1 MAPVSATLN
10 AQQFAE
16 RFPNADK
23 DWAAI
28 NDDIDASAEDASREY
43 TVDPAILGVG
53 ARPSRIEGET
63 L

>member
-10 AQQFAE
+10 AQQFAD

-23 DWAAI
+23 DWADI
-28 NDDIDASAEDASREY
+28 NEQIDASDDDASREY

-53 ARPSRIEGET
+53 ARPSRVDGET